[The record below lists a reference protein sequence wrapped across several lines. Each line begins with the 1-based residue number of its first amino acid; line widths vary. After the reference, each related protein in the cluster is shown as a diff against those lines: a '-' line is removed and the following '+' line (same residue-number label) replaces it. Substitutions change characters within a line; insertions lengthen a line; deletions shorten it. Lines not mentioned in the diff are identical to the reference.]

1 MSSTSKMASSI
12 KKRVRDLIRS
22 VDLEQFTERK
32 LRKQLG
38 EEFGQSQ
45 VEEHGALIKETVNSE
60 LERLAGDGDGAEDEA
75 AEEEAPP
82 AKKAKKVAQAA
93 AGALS
98 TQPDGSVV
106 LSLPQLRKVS
116 VRSFKGRA
124 QVDLREWYE
133 VRGRRSVRATAW
145 RS

>member
-1 MSSTSKMASSI
+1 MASSI

-60 LERLAGDGDGAEDEA
+60 LERLAEHGAEDEGAKDKGPPCALTNTWGSTWSTSPSSGA
-75 AEEEAPP
+75 AALGLLLW
-82 AKKAKKVAQAA
+82 AVAQRTWRASGSAPAPGRAA
-93 AGALS
+93 VHRHAA
-98 TQPDGSVV
+98 PDGA
-106 LSLPQLRKVS
+106 PGTR
-116 VRSFKGRA
+116 
-124 QVDLREWYE
+124 W
-133 VRGRRSVRATAW
+133 
-145 RS
+145 